1 MSDLSQLLR
10 EGKRPAVVSDLAAF
24 VESQVAGQSGITGM
38 AIKGAVGAA
47 RKVDKDIVSKGVN
60 RMLPDVLGD
69 LDPHWQ
75 SFQADA
81 STDFGAFLAG
91 RSPQVVDT
99 LMSVADRNAEK
110 ITIPTLAKAYNSL
123 RGKGAKFIEPAI
135 PELGRLL
142 QRHMA

>member
-1 MSDLSQLLR
+1 M
-10 EGKRPAVVSDLAAF
+10 
-24 VESQVAGQSGITGM
+24 
-38 AIKGAVGAA
+38 
-47 RKVDKDIVSKGVN
+47 
-60 RMLPDVLGD
+60 LGD

-142 QRHMA
+142 QRHIHLDRRIASAVQNLARVNGCDHTIQVFLMFFL